1 MTYRGADPTAVM
13 GRRIGA
19 YIIDVV
25 LLSIIAIGIMVPLFM
40 STSVTAPAGTV
51 NCGTDS
57 SDSFGSQDFDSG
69 FRTGTTVDICF
80 ENGDEVRYIPANKEA
95 QFITTGYLVT
105 GGASFTML
113 ILLQGLVGGS
123 PGKLL
128 LGLRVVKEGGENA
141 GVLRC
146 LVRTILLPID
156 AACCAIIGLLTAFN
170 SKRHRRVG
178 DMAASTMVIGRDDQ
192 DALVLARSGHT
203 LPGRVDLAAQQWTNQ
218 NQPSP
223 PTAGSWD
230 PSGGIHL
237 PGEQASSGPTTP
249 SAWPTQPTPSAP
261 TAPTVS
267 GDSPTW
273 DQARNA
279 YIQYDQARGA
289 WMQFD
294 NDSKQW
300 KPIDS

>member
-25 LLSIIAIGIMVPLFM
+25 LLLIITFAVLVPLWQ
-40 STSVTAPAGTV
+40 SKSVTAPSGTV
-51 NCGTDS
+51 TCGSDS
-57 SDSFGSQDFDSG
+57 SE
-69 FRTGTTVDICF
+69 FRSRPGAPEVNFCF
-80 ENGDEVRYIPANKEA
+80 ESGNEVRYIPVGEEG
-95 QFITTGYLVT
+95 QFTTTVALVS
-105 GGASFTML
+105 GGASFLML
-113 ILLQGLVGGS
+113 IVLQGLVGGS
-123 PGKLL
+123 PGKLM
-128 LGLRVVKEGGENA
+128 LGLRVVKENGENA

-156 AACCAIIGLLTAFN
+156 ASCCAIIGLLTAFN

-218 NQPSP
+218 NQPSSP
-223 PTAGSWD
+223 ATGSWD

-237 PGEQASSGPTTP
+237 PGDPMPSDPTAP
-249 SAWPTQPTPSAP
+249 SAWPSQPTPSDPTTPSAP
-261 TAPTVS
+261 TAP
-267 GDSPTW
+267 GPEGGPTW
-273 DQARNA
+273 DPARNA
-279 YIQYDQARGA
+279 YIQYDQTRGA

-294 NDSKQW
+294 NGTQQW